1 MYEEIERYIEKL
13 LDSSAPDAPY
23 WNIENIRQGKPPHWN
38 YIDGCMI
45 TALLCA
51 ADITGEQKYFDFAEN
66 FIDHYISE
74 DGSIKGYSKEK
85 YNLDDI
91 NEGRVLFDLYKKTG
105 REKYKKAVFILHEQL
120 EAQPRTNTGNFWHKK
135 IYPHQIWL
143 DGLYMAQVFSVR
155 FQKEFGSKDYS
166 DTLSQFKNVR
176 KLMFDENKKLYYHGC
191 DCSKSIFWADR
202 ETGCSKSFWL
212 RAMGWFCISLIDCID
227 YLDNEDC
234 RRELSELFSEAIDG
248 ISQYADP
255 ETGMYYQVVD
265 CGGRDGNYLET
276 SGSSMIA
283 YAMMKGAR
291 LGVIDRK
298 YAAEGKKTFDG
309 ICNKYLTVSDSGD
322 LNLGG
327 ICLVA
332 GLGPE
337 NNTRRDGSY
346 EYYISEP
353 VVENDAKGVAPFVLC
368 YTEVKRLAAEG
379 EYPEEYFPSDKPSL

>member
-1 MYEEIERYIEKL
+1 MYDKIDRYIERL
-13 LDSSAPDAPY
+13 LDKSAPEAPY

-51 ADITGEQKYFDFAEN
+51 AEITGEQRYADFAEE
-66 FIDHYISE
+66 FIDYYISE
-74 DGSIKGYSKEK
+74 DGSIRGYSQEK
-85 YNLDDI
+85 FNLDDV
-91 NEGRVLFDLYKKTG
+91 NEGRVLFDLYRKTG
-105 REKYKKAVFILHEQL
+105 KEKYKKAIFLLHEQL
-120 EAQPRTNTGNFWHKK
+120 EKQPRTNTGNFWHKQ
-135 IYPHQIWL
+135 IYPNQIWL
-143 DGLYMAQVFSVR
+143 DGLYMAQVFYVR
-155 FQKEFGSKDYS
+155 FQKEFGGGDYS
-166 DTLSQFKNVR
+166 DTVSQYKHVR
-176 KLMFDENKKLYYHGC
+176 GLMFDEDKKLYYHGC
-191 DCSKSIFWADR
+191 DCSRKAFWADK
-202 ETGCSKSFWL
+202 ETGRSKNFWL
-212 RAMGWFCISLIDCID
+212 RAIGWFCISLVDNID
-227 YLDNEDC
+227 YIDDEDE
-234 RRELSELFSEAIDG
+234 RKKLINIFAEAIKG

-265 CGGRDGNYLET
+265 QGAREGNYLET

-291 LGVIDRK
+291 LGVIDKK
-298 YAAEGKKTFDG
+298 YAGLGKKTFDG
-309 ICNKYLTVSDSGD
+309 ICNKYLSVNDDGD

-337 NNTRRDGSY
+337 DNRRRDGSY

-368 YTEVKRLAAEG
+368 YTEVKRLEL
-379 EYPEEYFPSDKPSL
+379 K